1 MNIEAYLQQSPL
13 FEVSRLARRFK
24 SQLAQLFGRGQLG
37 FLEGLVLVSLLFEKP
52 LSVSP
57 SRLAETFSTTRGNI
71 SHCVSSL
78 EAKGLLGRKIDPK
91 DARAYQLILM
101 PAGKKSA
108 MQVVRTLDRLQ
119 AAFEKGI
126 GVAELKA
133 ALQVIRQVEQIC
145 TEK

>member
-13 FEVSRLARRFK
+13 FEVSRLARRFE

-108 MQVVRTLDRLQ
+108 MQVVRT
-119 AAFEKGI
+119 AP
-126 GVAELKA
+126 
-133 ALQVIRQVEQIC
+133 
-145 TEK
+145 

>member
-1 MNIEAYLQQSPL
+1 MEYLAS
-13 FEVSRLARRFK
+13 VAI
-24 SQLAQLFGRGQLG
+24 AAG
-37 FLEGLVLVSLLFEKP
+37 VLN
-52 LSVSP
+52 
-57 SRLAETFSTTRGNI
+57 TFP
-71 SHCVSSL
+71 
-78 EAKGLLGRKIDPK
+78 KGLLGRKIDPK

-126 GVAELKA
+126 GVAELRA

>member
-1 MNIEAYLQQSPL
+1 M
-13 FEVSRLARRFK
+13 
-24 SQLAQLFGRGQLG
+24 
-37 FLEGLVLVSLLFEKP
+37 LVSLLFEKP